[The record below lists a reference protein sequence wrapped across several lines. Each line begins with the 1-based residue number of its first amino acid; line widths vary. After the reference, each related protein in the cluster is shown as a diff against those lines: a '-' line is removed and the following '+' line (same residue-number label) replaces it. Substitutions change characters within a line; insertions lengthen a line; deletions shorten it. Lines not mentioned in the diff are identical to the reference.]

1 VGHLNSQLLL
11 AKEILH
17 QLDIAQDSRT
27 LNSNEMWLRNNL
39 KKHTLVLA
47 SLLRTVSRVR
57 SRINWLQDGDAN
69 TRLFHMHARHRK
81 RKNFIAS
88 LREGDQILTSHEEKA
103 AAILEFYSNL
113 IGAES
118 DRDRTINLDHLD
130 IPNHNLEAL
139 DIPFDEN
146 EVWQTIK
153 DLPSDK
159 APGPDGFTGRFYKAC
174 WPIIKEDI
182 MAALHRIWGRN
193 CRNLW
198 LLNSA
203 YITLLP
209 KKPDADLVKD
219 FRPISLVHSFA
230 KLVTKVLANR
240 LAGRLDEMVS
250 PNQSAFIKKR
260 FIQDNFMMVQQTVK
274 FLHNQKQPRILLKL
288 DITKAFD
295 SVSWAFLLE
304 VLRKLGFGS
313 RWRDL
318 VCALLTSSSTQVL
331 LNGTPGDFIQ
341 HKRGFRQGDP
351 LSPMLF
357 ILVMDVLNW
366 LVTRAS
372 EAGLLQPLS
381 SRPIQHRISLY
392 ADDVAIFLRPAA
404 ADINLTLQLLQ
415 LFGDASGLKTNVQK
429 SNVLPIQCAEEDMAI
444 IQNLLPCEVQD
455 FPCKYLG
462 LPLTIKKLTKEQLQ
476 PIIDRIADQLPGW
489 KADLMTRAGR
499 VVQVQFVLTAMLV
512 YVAMAMELP
521 NWAIKAIDKI
531 RRGFLWRGRKEA

>member
-1 VGHLNSQLLL
+1 MGHLNSQLFL

-27 LNSNEMWLRNNL
+27 LQPNEMWLRNSL
-39 KKHTLVLA
+39 KKHSLVLA
-47 SLLRTVSRVR
+47 SLLRTVARIR

-69 TRLFHMHARHRK
+69 TKLFHKHSQHRK
-81 RKNFIAS
+81 RKNFIAA
-88 LREGDQILTSHEEKA
+88 LREGDQILTSHEDKA
-103 AAILEFYSNL
+103 AAIFDFYSNL
-113 IGAES
+113 IGADS
-118 DRDRTINLDHLD
+118 DRTRTINLDHLD
-130 IPNHNLEAL
+130 IPGYDLEAL
-139 DIPFDEN
+139 DMPFAED
-146 EVWQTIK
+146 EVWHTIK

-159 APGPDGFTGRFYKAC
+159 APGPDGFTGRFYKSC
-174 WPIIKEDI
+174 WSIIKEDV
-182 MAALHRIWGRN
+182 MAALHMIWGRN

-209 KKPDADLVKD
+209 KKSEADQVKD

-230 KLVTKVLANR
+230 KLVTKILANR
-240 LAGRLDEMVS
+240 LASCLDEMVL

-260 FIQDNFMMVQQTVK
+260 FIQDNFTLVQQTVK
-274 FLHNQKQPRILLKL
+274 YLHIQKQPRILLKL

-295 SVSWAFLLE
+295 SVSWSFLLE

-318 VCALLTSSSTQVL
+318 VCGLLASSSTQVL
-331 LNGTPGDFIQ
+331 LNGTPGDFIL
-341 HKRGFRQGDP
+341 HKRGLRQGDP

-366 LVTRAS
+366 MVTRAS

-429 SNVLPIQCAEEDMAI
+429 SNVLPIQCSEVDLAT
-444 IQNLLPCEVQD
+444 IQDLLPCEVLN
-455 FPCKYLG
+455 FLCKYLG
-462 LPLTIKKLTKEQLQ
+462 LPLTIKKLTKEQFQ

-499 VVQVQFVLTAMLV
+499 VVQV
-512 YVAMAMELP
+512 
-521 NWAIKAIDKI
+521 
-531 RRGFLWRGRKEA
+531 